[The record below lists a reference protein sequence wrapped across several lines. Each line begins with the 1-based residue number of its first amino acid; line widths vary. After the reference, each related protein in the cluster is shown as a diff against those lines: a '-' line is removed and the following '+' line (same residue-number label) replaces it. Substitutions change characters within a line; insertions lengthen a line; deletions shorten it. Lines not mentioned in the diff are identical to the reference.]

1 LTALSQK
8 LNIDPHYLAIIWVCE
23 QKEIDGI
30 ILGPS
35 NQKQLKDLLKVI
47 SYEVSK
53 EILNELN
60 DN

>member
-1 LTALSQK
+1 MTDLSHK
-8 LNIDPHYLAIIWVCE
+8 LNIDPLYLAIIWVYG

-35 NQKQLKDLLKVI
+35 NQEQLKDLLKII
-47 SYEVSK
+47 SYEVK
-53 EILNELN
+53 MEILNEFN